1 MKTLHFILTIL
12 FRKSI
17 IIISLH
23 LENKRVCGYKVTYTD
38 QGNKKEQKKVF
49 NSNNLVVALSKMVLR
64 LLLWIKL
71 KVGSAGWKC
80 IWKKTSGSKDK
91 NHQQNSTHMII
102 ILFSAHPGFEVRPLW
117 LEADALTAAPP
128 LPPSYTPPPPPSP
141 PYNQAI
147 NKKLTLCLVL
157 MMTGVDK
164 CPVSRLINGVDTIK
178 IEDSGN
184 ARTPKYYKV
193 LLSLCFF

>member
-1 MKTLHFILTIL
+1 MKALHFILTIL

-23 LENKRVCGYKVTYTD
+23 LENKRVCGSKVTFTD

-49 NSNNLVVALSKMVLR
+49 NSNNLVVALSNMFLR

-71 KVGSAGWKC
+71 KAGSTGWKF
-80 IWKKTSGSKDK
+80 IWKKASGSKDK
-91 NHQQNSTHMII
+91 NHHQNSTHMII
-102 ILFSAHPGFEVRPLW
+102 ILFSAHPGFEVGPLW
-117 LEADALTAAPP
+117 WEAVSLTATPP
-128 LPPSYTPPPPPSP
+128 LPPRHHHPPPS
-141 PYNQAI
+141 YNQAI

-193 LLSLCFF
+193 LLSLFFF

>member
-1 MKTLHFILTIL
+1 MKALYFRLTIL

-17 IIISLH
+17 IFISLH
-23 LENKRVCGYKVTYTD
+23 AENRRVCGSKVTYTD

-91 NHQQNSTHMII
+91 NHQQNSTHII
-102 ILFSAHPGFEVRPLW
+102 VSAHPGFEVWPLW
-117 LEADALTAAPP
+117 WEADVLIATPP
-128 LPPSYTPPPPPSP
+128 LPPHPHHT
-141 PYNQAI
+141 
-147 NKKLTLCLVL
+147 T
-157 MMTGVDK
+157 
-164 CPVSRLINGVDTIK
+164 RLSIR
-178 IEDSGN
+178 S
-184 ARTPKYYKV
+184 
-193 LLSLCFF
+193 

>member
-1 MKTLHFILTIL
+1 MKTLHFILTVW

-49 NSNNLVVALSKMVLR
+49 NSNNLVVAPSKMVLC

-80 IWKKTSGSKDK
+80 ILKKASGSKDK
-91 NHQQNSTHMII
+91 NHQQNSTHII
-102 ILFSAHPGFEVRPLW
+102 FSAHPGFEVGPLW
-117 LEADALTAAPP
+117 WEADALTAVPP
-128 LPPSYTPPPPPSP
+128 LLPPPSP
-141 PYNQAI
+141 PYNQAG

-193 LLSLCFF
+193 LLSLFFFLR

>member
-1 MKTLHFILTIL
+1 MKTLHFILTVW
-12 FRKSI
+12 FRKST

-49 NSNNLVVALSKMVLR
+49 NSNNLVVAPSKMVLC

-80 IWKKTSGSKDK
+80 ILKKASGSKDK
-91 NHQQNSTHMII
+91 NHQQNSTHII
-102 ILFSAHPGFEVRPLW
+102 FSAHPGFEVGPLW
-117 LEADALTAAPP
+117 WEADALTAVPP
-128 LPPSYTPPPPPSP
+128 LLPPPPAPSP
-141 PYNQAI
+141 PYNQAG

-193 LLSLCFF
+193 LLSLFFF

>member
-128 LPPSYTPPPPPSP
+128 LPPSYSPPPRPHHHH
-141 PYNQAI
+141 
-147 NKKLTLCLVL
+147 T
-157 MMTGVDK
+157 T
-164 CPVSRLINGVDTIK
+164 RL
-178 IEDSGN
+178 SM
-184 ARTPKYYKV
+184 R
-193 LLSLCFF
+193 S

>member
-1 MKTLHFILTIL
+1 MTF
-12 FRKSI
+12 
-17 IIISLH
+17 
-23 LENKRVCGYKVTYTD
+23 TD

-49 NSNNLVVALSKMVLR
+49 NSNNLVVALSNMVLR

-80 IWKKTSGSKDK
+80 IWKKTSGSKDG
-91 NHQQNSTHMII
+91 NHQQNSTQII
-102 ILFSAHPGFEVRPLW
+102 FSAHPGFEVGPLW
-117 LEADALTAAPP
+117 WEADAVTATPP
-128 LPPSYTPPPPPSP
+128 LPPPPTPP
-141 PYNQAI
+141 PYNQAV
-147 NKKLTLCLVL
+147 NKKLNLCLVL

-193 LLSLCFF
+193 LLSLFFFLR

>member
-1 MKTLHFILTIL
+1 M
-12 FRKSI
+12 
-17 IIISLH
+17 
-23 LENKRVCGYKVTYTD
+23 TYTD

-91 NHQQNSTHMII
+91 NHQQNSTHII
-102 ILFSAHPGFEVRPLW
+102 FSAHPGFEVGPLW
-117 LEADALTAAPP
+117 WEADALTAVPP
-128 LPPSYTPPPPPSP
+128 LLPPPSP
-141 PYNQAI
+141 PYNQAG

-193 LLSLCFF
+193 LLSLFFF